1 MKIEF
6 QKCMGQTITLIHVS
20 ALYHSLI
27 PGYGVH
33 PDSDPWGRKFSAEYE
48 PARFKKRGTRIC
60 GPFFAALDGIQGDAD
75 FIAHMFHLR
84 RPMDIQNSFVISD
97 FVFEISLTFA
107 NSCLICLVLIHQ
119 LRKLQAYW
127 MLLSLWCIGSGSWW
141 WWWKTA
147 IHSLGCW
154 CPLPPKAPCL
164 HILQTTRI
172 HGAHGMMSIQCP
184 ARLTTVDEFVDECA
198 SSPICDVVG
207 FDSWRTIVYI
217 IFFDVWRF
225 VYYIYFFFC
234 SSTAGIYPDLLHI
247 CDLALYLDLYG
258 SAFILWTEGQQ
269 IFPESSRDAR
279 LLALYKDYL
288 NWCIRNRSLLP
299 CLVLS
304 FFVMYLSS
312 LI

>member
-1 MKIEF
+1 MPYTTLSS
-6 QKCMGQTITLIHVS
+6 QDMVYTLILILGDGSSVLS
-20 ALYHSLI
+20 MNQLDSRREVPEFVDHSLLHLM
-27 PGYGVH
+27 V
-33 PDSDPWGRKFSAEYE
+33 
-48 PARFKKRGTRIC
+48 FK
-60 GPFFAALDGIQGDAD
+60 GDAD

-207 FDSWRTIVYI
+207 FDSWRTLKLTSLHYFFRCVTLCLLY
-217 IFFDVWRF
+217 IFFLLF
-225 VYYIYFFFC
+225 VHCRNLPWFASHLWLGFVSGSLWLSVYSMDRRPANFPRIIPWC
-234 SSTAGIYPDLLHI
+234 SAAGFVQGL
-247 CDLALYLDLYG
+247 
-258 SAFILWTEGQQ
+258 SQ
-269 IFPESSRDAR
+269 
-279 LLALYKDYL
+279 
-288 NWCIRNRSLLP
+288 
-299 CLVLS
+299 LVHS
-304 FFVMYLSS
+304 K
-312 LI
+312 